1 MFRRMLS
8 WKCGGAKLEGEYDN
22 RVVVVGAVRAVEIL
36 KETTFVN
43 SNTHESRHFV
53 RTSECLECR
62 KFKKN

>member
-1 MFRRMLS
+1 M
-8 WKCGGAKLEGEYDN
+8 
-22 RVVVVGAVRAVEIL
+22 GAVRAVEIL

-62 KFKKN
+62 KFKKKLRILIMR